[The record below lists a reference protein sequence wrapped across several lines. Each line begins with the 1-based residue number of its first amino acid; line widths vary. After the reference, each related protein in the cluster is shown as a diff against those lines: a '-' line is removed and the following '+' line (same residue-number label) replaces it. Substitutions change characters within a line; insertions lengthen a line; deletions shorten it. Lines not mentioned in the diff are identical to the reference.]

1 MIGNLRGKCLEA
13 RELWT
18 AQTVSM
24 HCLFKTFNCPEI
36 QPLKKKKLN
45 VQEYRYCLNKQFKIT
60 MNTVTLNSTV
70 PNVH

>member
-24 HCLFKTFNCPEI
+24 HCLFKKCTVI
-36 QPLKKKKLN
+36 VQRYSHLKKKLN
-45 VQEYRYCLNKQFKIT
+45 VQEYCLNKQFKIT